1 MTVISPT
8 GAAPDAPRVLLI
20 DNYDSFTYNLAHLLC
35 EAGAVV
41 DVRRHDAVS
50 AEGAEAAAPTHL
62 VVSPGP
68 GRPDEAGVS
77 AELIE
82 HFAGRL
88 PVLGVCLGHQC
99 IVEVYGGVVERARR
113 LMHGK
118 AGTVDRIEADGLL
131 EGLPESFEAGRY
143 HSLAAIEPLPEVLVA
158 TARDRDGEVMALR
171 HRDIPHLHGV
181 QFHPESVLTPAGDV
195 IARNFLAMTGA
206 A

>member
-1 MTVISPT
+1 MTVIAPA
-8 GAAPDAPRVLLI
+8 GAAQDAARVLLV

-50 AEGAEAAAPTHL
+50 AEEAEELAPTHL
-62 VVSPGP
+62 VISPGP
-68 GRPDEAGVS
+68 GRPGEAGIS
-77 AELIE
+77 AALIE
-82 HFAGRL
+82 RFAGRL

-118 AGTVDRIEADGLL
+118 TGTVDRIAEDALLDGL
-131 EGLPESFEAGRY
+131 PDAFEAGRY
-143 HSLAAIEPLPEVLVA
+143 HSLAAIEPLPPALLA

-171 HRDIPHLHGV
+171 HRDIPNLHGV
-181 QFHPESVLTPAGDV
+181 QFHPESVLTPSGDV
-195 IARNFLAMTGA
+195 IARNFLAMGSA

>member
-1 MTVISPT
+1 MTVISPP
-8 GAAPDAPRVLLI
+8 GAAEDAPRVLLI

-35 EAGAVV
+35 ESGAVV
-41 DVRRHDAVS
+41 DVRRHDAVTPD
-50 AEGAEAAAPTHL
+50 EADALAPTHL

-68 GRPDEAGVS
+68 GRPNEAGVS
-77 AELIE
+77 AALIE
-82 HFAGRL
+82 RFAGRV

-118 AGTVDRIEADGLL
+118 VGTVDRIEPDTLL
-131 EGLPESFEAGRY
+131 AGLPESFEAGRY
-143 HSLAAIEPLPEVLVA
+143 HSLAAIEPLPEVLIA

-181 QFHPESVLTPAGDV
+181 QFHPESVLTPVGVV
-195 IARNFLAMTGA
+195 IARNFLAMGSPA
-206 A
+206 

>member
-1 MTVISPT
+1 MTVISPIRPVP
-8 GAAPDAPRVLLI
+8 GAPRVLLI

-41 DVRRHDAVS
+41 DVRRHDAVTP
-50 AEGAEAAAPTHL
+50 EDAEAAAPTHL

-68 GRPDEAGVS
+68 GRPSEAGIS
-77 AELIE
+77 GELIE
-82 HFAGRL
+82 RFAGRL

-118 AGTVDRIEADGLL
+118 VGLVDRVEPDPLL

-143 HSLAAIEPLPEVLVA
+143 HSLAAIEPLPEVLIA

-171 HRDIPHLHGV
+171 HREIPQLHGV

-195 IARNFLAMTGA
+195 IARNFLAMAGA

>member
-1 MTVISPT
+1 MTSI
-8 GAAPDAPRVLLI
+8 APARPAGDAPRVLLI

-35 EAGAVV
+35 EAGAYV
-41 DVRRHDAVS
+41 DVRRHDAVTPD
-50 AEGAEAAAPTHL
+50 EADDLSPTHL

-68 GRPDEAGVS
+68 GRPAEAGVS
-77 AELIE
+77 AQMIGR
-82 HFAGRL
+82 FAGRV

-118 AGTVDRIEADGLL
+118 VGTVDRIAGDPLL
-131 EGLPESFEAGRY
+131 DSLPERFEAGRY
-143 HSLAAIEPLPEVLVA
+143 HSLAAIEPLPDVLVA
-158 TARDRDGEVMALR
+158 TARDRDGEVMAVR
-171 HRDIPHLHGV
+171 HRSVADLHGV

-195 IARNFLAMTGA
+195 IARNFLAMGRA

>member
-1 MTVISPT
+1 MTVISPP
-8 GAAPDAPRVLLI
+8 GAAEDAPRVLLI

-35 EAGAVV
+35 ESGAVV
-41 DVRRHDAVS
+41 DVRRHDAVTPD
-50 AEGAEAAAPTHL
+50 EADALAPTHL

-68 GRPDEAGVS
+68 GRPNEAGVS
-77 AELIE
+77 AALIE
-82 HFAGRL
+82 RFAGRV

-118 AGTVDRIEADGLL
+118 VGTVDRIEPDTLL
-131 EGLPESFEAGRY
+131 AGLPESFEAGRY
-143 HSLAAIEPLPEVLVA
+143 HSLAAIEPLPAVLVA

-181 QFHPESVLTPAGDV
+181 QFHPESVLTADGK
-195 IARNFLAMTGA
+195 AMLANFLA
-206 A
+206 